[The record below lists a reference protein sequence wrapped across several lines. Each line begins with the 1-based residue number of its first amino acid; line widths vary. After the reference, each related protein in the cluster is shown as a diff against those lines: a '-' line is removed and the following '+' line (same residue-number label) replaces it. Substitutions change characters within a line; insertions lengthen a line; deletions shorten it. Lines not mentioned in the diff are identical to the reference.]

1 MKISADELK
10 EVYYKTGSIGGV
22 ARELGVS
29 KRFVAPLLKE
39 AGIVMTKRQLQNI
52 EYRPEAGN
60 DYIKNMLN
68 LKIGQKIKVICE
80 TEGTTKAIRR
90 LGTRTITGIYP
101 NFVLTVDKRGVRS
114 CYTYGELYSL
124 YMGGKNGN
132 EE

>member
-1 MKISADELK
+1 MKISTDELK
-10 EVYYKTGSIGGV
+10 EAYYRTGSIEGV
-22 ARELGVS
+22 ARKLGVS

-68 LKIGQKIKVICE
+68 LKIGQKIKVVCE
-80 TEGTTKAIRR
+80 TEGTTKVVRR
-90 LGTRTITGIYP
+90 IGTRTVAGVYP
-101 NFVLTVDKRGVRS
+101 NFVLTVDKRGVKS

-124 YMGGKNGN
+124 YMRGEN
-132 EE
+132 ENE